1 MCSKVLCFCLFR
13 TLSSTLS
20 LIPKIYLQFASIWK
34 NLFFFFFYEEKTLP
48 KPFLK
53 FSIFLCLAGC
63 VEFFLGWDT
72 LLLKRLGK
80 LSLSCKVDVRKKRTW
95 RIETVKDIRAFL
107 DFHLALFRQKRGF
120 GNVACKNP
128 RSNHTCLFSTGVLK
142 DTNLVLV

>member
-1 MCSKVLCFCLFR
+1 MFKSAVLLSVSYIIFHTVLN
-13 TLSSTLS
+13 TKNLSSVCLH
-20 LIPKIYLQFASIWK
+20 LEEY
-34 NLFFFFFYEEKTLP
+34 FFFFFNEEKTLP

-53 FSIFLCLAGC
+53 FSIFLCLAAC

-107 DFHLALFRQKRGF
+107 DFHLVLFRQK
-120 GNVACKNP
+120 
-128 RSNHTCLFSTGVLK
+128 
-142 DTNLVLV
+142 